1 MSNVRSIIENFAS
14 TESFIKNNVEDNS
27 AENVLDKML
36 LEMETSYFKIPFSVE
51 AVHVM
56 KDDNTYNVS
65 YSDAAKFCEANG
77 YTTIYD
83 GMCAIA
89 EHYDLSIDD
98 MCLFIE
104 EDTGDL
110 STTVERITDAIDCN
124 MRIFYHDSDFDDSE
138 VSFMQ
143 IFGEGC
149 KNDCDEEDDDDIY
162 DMDNDEDE
170 DEDDEED
177 DRESI
182 SEEEPESEG
191 CRSESCKSK
200 KEACKSEG
208 CKSKSEGCKKE
219 ACKREGCKESSY
231 FYMTEG
237 CKKEGCKSEGCKSK
251 SEACKKEGCKTEGC
265 KKESCKSEGCKSKT
279 EGCKKEGCKSEGCRK
294 LKKIAKESFSY
305 NVNYVNVYNDGF
317 DYYVELADLEHY
329 MDDNNISSIKEAVWN
344 VATENDIDWKK
355 INILC
360 ESRTKLTKKKSRKGK
375 AKTKRKNTRR
385 LAKMVR
391 SGHTKKLRIGWID
404 TAASNKGIR

>member
-56 KDDNTYNVS
+56 KSNNSYNVS

-77 YTTIYD
+77 YTTLYD

-104 EDTGDL
+104 EDAGDL

-170 DEDDEED
+170 DDDEDEDEDD
-177 DRESI
+177 DREAI

-191 CRSESCKSK
+191 CRSESC
-200 KEACKSEG
+200 
-208 CKSKSEGCKKE
+208 KSEGCKKE

-231 FYMTEG
+231 LYMTEG
-237 CKKEGCKSEGCKSK
+237 CKKEGCKTEG
-251 SEACKKEGCKTEGC
+251 CKKEGCKSEGC

-305 NVNYVNVYNDGF
+305 NVDYVNVYNDGF

>member
-56 KDDNTYNVS
+56 KSNNTYNVS

-77 YTTIYD
+77 YTTLYD

-98 MCLFIE
+98 MRLFIE

-191 CRSESCKSK
+191 C
-200 KEACKSEG
+200 
-208 CKSKSEGCKKE
+208 KKE

-237 CKKEGCKSEGCKSK
+237 CKKEGCKSEGC
-251 SEACKKEGCKTEGC
+251 
-265 KKESCKSEGCKSKT
+265 
-279 EGCKKEGCKSEGCRK
+279 RK

-305 NVNYVNVYNDGF
+305 NVDYVNVYNDGF

-360 ESRTKLTKKKSRKGK
+360 ESRTKLIKKKSRKDK